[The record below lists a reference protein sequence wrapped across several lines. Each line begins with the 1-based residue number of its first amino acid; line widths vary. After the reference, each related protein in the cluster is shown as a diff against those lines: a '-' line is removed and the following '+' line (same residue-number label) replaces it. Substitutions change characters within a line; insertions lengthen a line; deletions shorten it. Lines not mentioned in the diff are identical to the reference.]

1 MLEKNVKIDF
11 PHLHLI
17 YLISKTYLRISFEI
31 TLSRFLLGLLDVIF
45 DLTRYI

>member
-1 MLEKNVKIDF
+1 MLEKNVNFDF

-17 YLISKTYLRISFEI
+17 YSISKTYLRIFFEI